1 MEAAKKP
8 VPPTEP
14 PTENH
19 GHRWRRRRGGEA
31 SPTAADT
38 SSDDD
43 APNDV
48 AVTTETLAALA
59 DRLRYFK
66 SLSANPD
73 MVESNIQAVEE
84 RLRLRQASGGGGMQ
98 DVVQRTMITPRKG
111 SRRRMA
117 VKGYDLGAFRDGMHN
132 AREAVLQGLE
142 VPKNEAE
149 SAAAAAAAARKHLR
163 EGLSFQQLADEA
175 VKVDQKLMEEL
186 ELSKTGAG
194 ASSASGDGGTTA
206 GS

>member
-1 MEAAKKP
+1 MP
-8 VPPTEP
+8 QIY
-14 PTENH
+14 
-19 GHRWRRRRGGEA
+19 R
-31 SPTAADT
+31 
-38 SSDDD
+38 
-43 APNDV
+43 
-48 AVTTETLAALA
+48 
-59 DRLRYFK
+59 
-66 SLSANPD
+66 
-73 MVESNIQAVEE
+73 
-84 RLRLRQASGGGGMQ
+84 
-98 DVVQRTMITPRKG
+98 RTMITPRKG
-111 SRRRMA
+111 SRRMA
-117 VKGYDLGAFRDGMHN
+117 TGQQKDLGAFRDGMHN

-142 VPKNEAE
+142 VPKTEAE